1 MLKALNHHFVSVG
14 TNLANKITSK
24 PDDDCLKYVVS
35 VNNKM
40 TLNTI
45 NMKYVL
51 DAIGR
56 LKNGKAPGPD
66 KVTIKLVKDAAKF
79 IAYPILCI
87 FTSSIKNEI
96 FPDVWKT
103 ASATPIH
110 KSGSKSDLNKYRPI
124 SVILVFARM
133 LVRLVHDQL
142 SEFLTSSNI
151 QSSCFS

>member
-1 MLKALNHHFVSVG
+1 M
-14 TNLANKITSK
+14 
-24 PDDDCLKYVVS
+24 KYVIS
-35 VNNKM
+35 DNNKM

-45 NMKYVL
+45 NTKYVL
-51 DAIGR
+51 DAIWR
-56 LKNGKAPGPD
+56 LKNGKASGPD
-66 KVTIKLVKDAAKF
+66 KVTIKLAKDAAKF
-79 IAYPILCI
+79 IAYPIMCI
-87 FTSSIKNEI
+87 FNSLVINWI

-103 ASATPIH
+103 ASVTPIH